1 METLV
6 QWSHFSLGSVLV
18 FFRFTAF
25 FVASPFPG
33 ASAPAMARIVLA
45 AGLAWAA
52 GPHAPFSG
60 SMADLVTGMLVEVF
74 FGLAAGFL
82 LTLAM
87 HAFASAGEIAGTQM
101 GLATPGFIDPNLP
114 AQLNV
119 MGRVFSFTALGLFVF
134 SGGVENLLAFLFRSV
149 ELIPPGAW
157 AVSPDG
163 FEVAQRGG
171 SELFQLG
178 LRVASPIMASVFGA
192 QLLLMVLSKA
202 VPSLNMFIEGPALTV
217 STGILGLIAA
227 AHTFVPMSSDIF
239 AHIFEFMATTLF
251 PR

>member
-1 METLV
+1 MDTLV
-6 QWSHFSLGSVLV
+6 QWSQFSLGTLLV

-25 FVASPFPG
+25 FVSSPFPG
-33 ASAPAMARIVLA
+33 ASAPAMARIILA
-45 AGLAWAA
+45 AGLAWAV
-52 GPHAPFSG
+52 GTQPTFSG
-60 SMADLVTGMLVEVF
+60 SMVELIAGLVLEVV

-82 LTLAM
+82 LTLAL
-87 HAFASAGEIAGTQM
+87 HTFATAGEIAGTQM

-149 ELIPPGAW
+149 EVIPPGGWFASVNGLQ
-157 AVSPDG
+157 VS
-163 FEVAQRGG
+163 QQGG
-171 SELFQLG
+171 AELFQLG

-227 AHTFVPMSSDIF
+227 AHTLVPISSDIF
-239 AHIFEFMATTLF
+239 IHIFEFMATVLF
-251 PR
+251 PH